1 MRLYFLIYKVR
12 PIHEQSV
19 AHVRQSIKTR
29 KMDEWVGEWK
39 DLKLWTYPKEKYD
52 LSSYIKEAASFRS
65 LPPTAQKS

>member
-1 MRLYFLIYKVR
+1 M
-12 PIHEQSV
+12 

-39 DLKLWTYPKEKYD
+39 DLKLWTYPKEEYD
-52 LSSYIKEAASFRS
+52 LNSYIKEAASFRS

>member
-1 MRLYFLIYKVR
+1 M
-12 PIHEQSV
+12 
-19 AHVRQSIKTR
+19 AHVRQSTKTR

-65 LPPTAQKS
+65 LPPTAQKN